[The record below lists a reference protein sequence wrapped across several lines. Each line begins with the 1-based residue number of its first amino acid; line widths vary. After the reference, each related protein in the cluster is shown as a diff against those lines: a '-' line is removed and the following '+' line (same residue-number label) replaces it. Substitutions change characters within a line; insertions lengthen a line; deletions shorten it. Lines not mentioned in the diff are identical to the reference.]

1 MGWVE
6 MPRRRTPHGHSK
18 RALLLAALA
27 AGTAPGTT
35 VVAADVVPLPADFLE
50 YLGSW
55 EADDADW
62 LVANAA
68 AVASGPTASAAVP
81 TQPNPTM
88 TEKRGAAQAS
98 ATTEDKP

>member
-1 MGWVE
+1 MS
-6 MPRRRTPHGHSK
+6 RRHLRRLQPK

-27 AGTAPGTT
+27 AGGAA
-35 VVAADVVPLPADFLE
+35 VAADAPPLPADFLE

-68 AVASGPTASAAVP
+68 AVAVPTASNVSPQP
-81 TQPNPTM
+81 TNPMT
-88 TEKRGAAQAS
+88 TEKRGAARS
-98 ATTEDKP
+98 PATTEQKP

>member
-1 MGWVE
+1 
-6 MPRRRTPHGHSK
+6 MPRRHLPLAQMK

-27 AGTAPGTT
+27 AGTAA
-35 VVAADVVPLPADFLE
+35 VAADAPPPVDFLE

-68 AVASGPTASAAVP
+68 AVASAPTASIAVP
-81 TQPNPTM
+81 RQTNPTM
-88 TEKRGAAQAS
+88 NDERGATQS
-98 ATTEDKP
+98 PATTEPKP